1 MHSILE
7 IGLSTQERALQI
19 GAYHKHVLA
28 VFPLA
33 MTRPTSHEWH
43 TWSSSNVT
51 LRDFWSLQ
59 TWFDAPS
66 ATPSYQNLIH
76 SCTPARYFLIR
87 GGSGNS
93 GDVHVWIIASQV
105 IVIGVWAEGDG
116 LAERRRL
123 GTSWPGRIRVMS
135 LPNYHSELLL
145 F

>member
-1 MHSILE
+1 M
-7 IGLSTQERALQI
+7 QEMVLQV
-19 GAYHKHVLA
+19 GAHHKHVPA

-33 MTRPTSHEWH
+33 MTGPASREWH
-43 TWSSSNVT
+43 AWSSSNVT

-66 ATPSYQNLIH
+66 ATPSHQNQIH
-76 SCTPARYFLIR
+76 SCTSTPYFLIR
-87 GGSGNS
+87 GDSGNS
-93 GDVHVWIIASQV
+93 GDVHAWIIASQV
-105 IVIGVWAEGDG
+105 IVIGVCAQEGDG

-123 GTSWPGRIRVMS
+123 GISWPDRIRVMS